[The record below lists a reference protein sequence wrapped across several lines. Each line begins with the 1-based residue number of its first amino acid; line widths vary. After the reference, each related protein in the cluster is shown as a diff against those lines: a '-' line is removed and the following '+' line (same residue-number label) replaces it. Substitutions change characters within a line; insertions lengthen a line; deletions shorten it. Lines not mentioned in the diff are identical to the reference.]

1 MCDELRV
8 CIEVLEAYN
17 RPHDDDT
24 LNDLLCSLRKVQQSS
39 EPIVRAGLQVL
50 LASVRPAP
58 RAAAYFT
65 PLSMND
71 MPVSFFQRVHQFFVS
86 DVGQPSEACRIRSR
100 LRLLSKSLAGKTA
113 DLACYSHRK
122 AKPTLVGP
130 FERYKALRFF
140 AADKPGDYEWKCIRR
155 MRPSMLQ
162 CDVDSLQYLRGVGV
176 DLSDLKRLTLMGDLP
191 LTPGAIP
198 AGVTHATFDATM
210 DQPIS
215 AGDLPDSLLS
225 LSFGDAFNQT
235 LCEGLPFLTVL
246 EFGESFDTRIAPHVL
261 PPTLKAIRFGAKYNQ
276 VTASQVI
283 PAGVLT
289 LEFGARFN
297 RPLFPGCL
305 PSRLR
310 YLKFGDAFD
319 QPLTEGCLPKDLETL
334 YFGRSFNQSLAAGV
348 LPNQLKRVKFGS
360 DFNHPIAAFG
370 ILRRAATT
378 ICKAESVKRST
389 IKHSVSQVPCQVQHL
404 PLQSVEVPKVLPN
417 SLRHITFGHAFAQPI
432 AGLLPNLRSLRLPES
447 FLQALPNLSVP
458 ASLRHLEI
466 GPYVF
471 QQMGL

>member
-1 MCDELRV
+1 MCDELRA
-8 CIEVLEAYN
+8 CIEVLEAYS

-24 LNDLLCSLRKVQQSS
+24 LNGLLCCLRKVQQSPG
-39 EPIVRAGLQVL
+39 PIVQGGVRVL
-50 LASVRPAP
+50 LAAVRPAP

-71 MPVSFFQRVHQFFVS
+71 MPASFFRRVHQFFVR

-100 LRLLSKSLAGKTA
+100 LRLLSKCIAEKTA
-113 DLACYSHRK
+113 NLACYSYRK
-122 AKPTLVGP
+122 AKPTLAGP

-140 AADKPGDYEWKCIRR
+140 AADKPGDYEWKCIRQ

-176 DLSDLKRLTLMGDLP
+176 DLSDLTRLTLMGDLP
-191 LTPGAIP
+191 ITPGAIP
-198 AGVTHATFDATM
+198 AGVTHAVFDSTM

-215 AGDLPDSLLS
+215 AGELPDSLLS

-235 LCEGLPFLTVL
+235 LCEGLPCLTVL

-261 PPTLKAIRFGAKYNQ
+261 PPTLKVLRFGAKYNQ
-276 VTASQVI
+276 VTGSQVI

-305 PSRLR
+305 PCRLR
-310 YLKFGDAFD
+310 YLRFGDAFD
-319 QPLTEGCLPKDLETL
+319 QSLTEGCLPKDLETL
-334 YFGRSFNQSLAAGV
+334 CFGRSFNQSLATGV

-360 DFNHPIAAFG
+360 DFNHPIGVFG
-370 ILRRAATT
+370 LLRRAATT
-378 ICKAESVKRST
+378 ISKAESVKRST
-389 IKHSVSQVPCQVQHL
+389 TKPSVIQVPDQVQHL
-404 PLQSVEVPKVLPN
+404 ALKYVDVPKVLPD
-417 SLRHITFGHAFAQPI
+417 SMRHVTFGQAFAQPI
-432 AGLLPNLRSLRLPES
+432 AGLLPNLRTLRLPES
-447 FLQALPNLSVP
+447 FLQALPNLGVP
-458 ASLRHLEI
+458 ASLRLLEI

-471 QQMGL
+471 QQTGL